1 MIKPESMI
9 TVKSIDEALAWLR
22 REREREQPIQRFGM
36 RGTWEG
42 VLFKGDGTIEAR
54 RKDNGIS
61 NAGFDYISHAIG
73 NRSAAGATAA
83 MSHIA
88 VGTGATAFAAT
99 QTALVTELN
108 RQAATFAHTLN
119 TKVFTFQSAF
129 AAGVATGAITE
140 AGVFNAA
147 SAGTMLDRV
156 VFSVI
161 NKGADDSLTQTFT
174 FTMS

>member
-1 MIKPESMI
+1 MIDGFKLKGSGTFILTKP
-9 TVKSIDEALAWLR
+9 
-22 REREREQPIQRFGM
+22 
-36 RGTWEG
+36 
-42 VLFKGDGTIEAR
+42 DGTQEITH
-54 RKDNGIS
+54 KDNIIV
-61 NAGFDYISHAIG
+61 NVGFDFIADAVG
-73 NRSAAGATAA
+73 KSASRPNV

-88 VGTGATAFAAT
+88 VGTGTTAAAAT

-108 RQAATFAHTLN
+108 RQAATYAHTAG
-119 TKVFTFQSAF
+119 TKTFTFTANF

-156 VFSVI
+156 VFPVI
-161 NKGADDSLTQTFT
+161 NKGADDTLQSIFT